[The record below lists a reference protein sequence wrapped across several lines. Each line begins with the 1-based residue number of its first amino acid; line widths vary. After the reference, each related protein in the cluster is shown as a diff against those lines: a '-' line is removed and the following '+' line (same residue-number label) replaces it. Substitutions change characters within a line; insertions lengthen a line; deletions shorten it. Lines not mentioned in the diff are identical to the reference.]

1 MVAGLQILSS
11 EIVVSQGV
19 KFVTLQQ
26 GEIPYIGGTLGL
38 LKVKEACYDPLLAI
52 VHSDFE
58 YTKNICNFWRS
69 Q

>member
-26 GEIPYIGGTLGL
+26 GEIPYIGGPLGL
-38 LKVKEACYDPLLAI
+38 LKVNEACHYVEVRKI
-52 VHSDFE
+52 QE
-58 YTKNICNFWRS
+58 MKNIS
-69 Q
+69 QP